1 MSSLCERRAE
11 SACRIIKPVAGSLK
25 TWLLDKGI
33 EYIKSKKLNTTE
45 EDAIGEFQEFYLNE
59 LENLIETP

>member
-11 SACRIIKPVAGSLK
+11 SACKAIKPVAGSLK

-33 EYIKSKKLNTTE
+33 EYINSRKLNSVE
-45 EDAIGEFQEFYLNE
+45 EDAIGDFQEFYLE
-59 LENLIETP
+59 EIEKFLK

>member
-11 SACRIIKPVAGSLK
+11 SARRVIKPVAGSLK

-33 EYIKSKKLNTTE
+33 EYINSRKLNSVE
-45 EDAIGEFQEFYLNE
+45 EDAIGDFQEFYLE
-59 LENLIETP
+59 EIEKLLK